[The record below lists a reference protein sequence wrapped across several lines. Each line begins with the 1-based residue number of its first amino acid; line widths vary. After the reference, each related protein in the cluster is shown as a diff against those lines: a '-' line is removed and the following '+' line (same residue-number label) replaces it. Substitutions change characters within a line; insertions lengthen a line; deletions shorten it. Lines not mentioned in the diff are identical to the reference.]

1 MRIQWHAHA
10 PLGALATNFHMH
22 PLCVPAEDVCKA
34 KKEAK
39 LYLGE
44 TKGAILTFEMQVDE
58 KKSIWAQKQKMH
70 AVPSCNWAQ
79 EGWAILQTG
88 APEPPSG
95 RI

>member
-1 MRIQWHAHA
+1 
-10 PLGALATNFHMH
+10 MH

-58 KKSIWAQKQKMH
+58 KKSVSLEAEDARGSFMQLGSGGLGHSLDRSSRTPIW
-70 AVPSCNWAQ
+70 
-79 EGWAILQTG
+79 
-88 APEPPSG
+88 
-95 RI
+95 